1 LFAYAV
7 DLPANARTVTLPAN
21 DKIRILAITAAAEPE
36 KVQPLE
42 PLYDVLG
49 SNE

>member
-1 LFAYAV
+1 
-7 DLPANARTVTLPAN
+7 VTLPSN
-21 DKIRILAITAAAEPE
+21 DKIRILAITAATEPE
-36 KVQPLE
+36 KVTPLE